1 MSPELLQ
8 LVNLL
13 LVPVV
18 GLLWRIST
26 QLATVLAVQE
36 AHDARLKILERLDH
50 HGQT

>member
-1 MSPELLQ
+1 MSQDVLQ

-26 QLATVLAVQE
+26 QLASVTATQDS
-36 AHDARLKILERLDH
+36 HSRRLDH
-50 HGQT
+50 LERRA